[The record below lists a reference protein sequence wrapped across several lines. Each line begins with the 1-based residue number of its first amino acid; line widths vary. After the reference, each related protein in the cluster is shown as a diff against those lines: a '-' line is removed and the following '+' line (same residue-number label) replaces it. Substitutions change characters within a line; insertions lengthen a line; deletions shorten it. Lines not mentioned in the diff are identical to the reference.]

1 MNYLCYVSH
10 DAENLQLYLWLADY
24 YQRFQ
29 RVPPAEKRLSPKWRA
44 DEPYDSYE
52 NTHPFSPLISEK
64 HLLAVGLKEQ
74 DISTLST
81 EDTSNASI
89 WEEQQTRY
97 SAIINSMDL
106 DGTTYPG
113 VLSAPGIKWQ
123 AFASQPFRTEINRIA
138 FHYIAPGSPRELN
151 LSDHDRA
158 AVLYALQQTTH
169 PSAFTLV
176 KRMLDTALRNQAH
189 PNFIRWSICNGN
201 RPRTIFLRSFA
212 VTNITIG
219 FAIAI
224 ILTLSSYSRYWRIFA
239 ALEWWFGISNLIA
252 AYRGLCVLLHRLH
265 TRNIRP
271 WETAD
276 AIGRSRYPPDDE
288 ESAFKD
294 FNINYDDT
302 TSRWPVKMEV
312 FGAANNYKGEPWV
325 ALEEKKSLWRKISDR
340 KITVQPGGISL
351 IQNKIIRQA
360 EAWALIITIPLTV
373 VFVALPKGNLF

>member
-1 MNYLCYVSH
+1 MNYMCYVTH
-10 DAENLQLYLWLADY
+10 DAQNLQFYLWLADY

-29 RVPPAEKRLSPKWRA
+29 KAPPSEKRLSPKWQA
-44 DEPYDSYE
+44 DEPYNSVN
-52 NTHPFSPLISEK
+52 NTQPFSPLMSEK
-64 HLLAVGLKEQ
+64 LLMKEQ
-74 DISTLST
+74 DLSTLSS
-81 EDTSNASI
+81 EDMSNASI

-97 SAIINSMDL
+97 SATIDSMDL
-106 DGTTYPG
+106 DGMAYPNIMNA
-113 VLSAPGIKWQ
+113 SGIKWQ
-123 AFASQPFRTEINRIA
+123 AFASQPFRTEVNRIA

-151 LSDHDRA
+151 LSDQDRA

-212 VTNITIG
+212 VMNITIG

-224 ILTLSSYSRYWRIFA
+224 VLTLSSYSRYWRIFA
-239 ALEWWFGISNLIA
+239 ALEWWFGITNLIA

-265 TRNIRP
+265 TRNVRP

-276 AIGRSRYPPDDE
+276 DINRPKYASDE
-288 ESAFKD
+288 EAGFED
-294 FNINYDDT
+294 LNIRYDDT
-302 TSRWPVKMEV
+302 TTRWPVKMEV
-312 FGAANNYKGEPWV
+312 FGAANNYNGEPWLR
-325 ALEEKKSLWRKISDR
+325 LEEKKSWWRRVSDR
-340 KITVQPGGISL
+340 KVTVQPGGLSI

-373 VFVALPKGNLF
+373 AFVALPKGNYF

>member
-1 MNYLCYVSH
+1 MNYLCYISH
-10 DAENLQLYLWLADY
+10 DAENLQFYLWLADY

-29 RVPPAEKRLSPKWRA
+29 RAPPSEKRLSPKWQA
-44 DEPYDSYE
+44 DEPVDSDS
-52 NTHPFSPLISEK
+52 NTRPFSPLMSEK
-64 HLLAVGLKEQ
+64 RLLSLGIKEQ

-81 EDTSNASI
+81 EDMSNASI

-97 SAIINSMDL
+97 SATIHSMDL
-106 DGTTYPG
+106 DGFAYADIMG
-113 VLSAPGIKWQ
+113 APGIKWQ
-123 AFASQPFRTEINRIA
+123 AFASQPFRAEINRIA

-201 RPRTIFLRSFA
+201 RSRTIFLRSFA
-212 VTNITIG
+212 VMNITIG

-224 ILTLSSYSRYWRIFA
+224 VLTLSSYSRYWRIFA
-239 ALEWWFGISNLIA
+239 AVEWWFGITNLIA

-271 WETAD
+271 WETV
-276 AIGRSRYPPDDE
+276 GEGTRSRYPPDDE
-288 ESAFKD
+288 EAVFKD
-294 FNINYDDT
+294 FDIKYDDT
-302 TSRWPVKMEV
+302 VSRWPVKMEV
-312 FGAANNYKGEPWV
+312 FGAANNYNGESW
-325 ALEEKKSLWRKISDR
+325 LTQEEQKPVWRKISDR
-340 KITVQPGGISL
+340 KITVPPGGLSI

-373 VFVALPKGNLF
+373 GFVAMPKGNFY

>member
-1 MNYLCYVSH
+1 MNYMCYVTH
-10 DAENLQLYLWLADY
+10 DAENLQFYLWLADY

-29 RVPPAEKRLSPKWRA
+29 RAPPSEKRLSPKWQA
-44 DEPYDSYE
+44 DEPYNSE
-52 NTHPFSPLISEK
+52 SNTRPFAPLMSEK
-64 HLLAVGLKEQ
+64 HLLTLGVKEQ
-74 DISTLST
+74 DISTLSS
-81 EDTSNASI
+81 EDVSNASV

-97 SAIINSMDL
+97 SATIDSMDL
-106 DGTTYPG
+106 DGFAYPN
-113 VLSAPGIKWQ
+113 VMAASGIKWQ
-123 AFASQPFRTEINRIA
+123 AFASQPFRAEVNRVA

-151 LSDHDRA
+151 LSDQDRA

-189 PNFIRWSICNGN
+189 PNFVRWSICNGN
-201 RPRTIFLRSFA
+201 KPRTIFLRAFA
-212 VTNITIG
+212 VMNIMIG

-224 ILTLSSYSRYWRIFA
+224 TLTLSSCSRYWRIFA
-239 ALEWWFGISNLIA
+239 ALEWWFGITNLIA

-265 TRNIRP
+265 TRTIRP

-276 AIGRSRYPPDDE
+276 DDGRSKYPPDE
-288 ESAFKD
+288 EAAIKD
-294 FNINYDDT
+294 LNIRYDDT

-312 FGAANNYKGEPWV
+312 FGAANNYNGESWLQ
-325 ALEEKKSLWRKISDR
+325 LEEKKSWWRRVSDR
-340 KITVQPGGISL
+340 KITVQPGGISI

-373 VFVALPKGNLF
+373 GFVVIPKGNYF